1 MTEPKQHKLSEH
13 VRQRTQEW
21 FRKAE
26 HDLAYLTVAPLD
38 MDDPPTDTT
47 CRIAHMSVEYVLKA
61 YLMLNKSR
69 IPKSHDLVMI
79 LDECAVIHNDT
90 DFETLRADCQTLST
104 YRIDLVYPGPLPI
117 DVSVDEAKIAINMA
131 QQIYNFVLSK
141 AIELGYHQI

>member
-1 MTEPKQHKLSEH
+1 
-13 VRQRTQEW
+13 
-21 FRKAE
+21 
-26 HDLAYLTVAPLD
+26 

-79 LDECAVIHNDT
+79 LDECAAIHNDT
-90 DFETLRADCQTLST
+90 DFETLRTDCQLLST

-117 DVSVDEAKIAINMA
+117 DVSVDEAKAAINMA
-131 QQIYNFVLSK
+131 QQIYNFVINK
-141 AIELGYHQI
+141 AVELGYSQL